1 MYVSA
6 QIALLQASLE
16 LSSLSRDGD
25 GLKILMIG
33 GGHTSDYES
42 VPDHG
47 VTVTARDASEDRVLG
62 MRGYIHRLRVFHI
75 ISGQDVVA
83 VCSHVITKD
92 VPAFSRM
99 VWLAS
104 RKKEWNNNRSL
115 LKQPIRRTPTQRGK

>member
-33 GGHTSDYES
+33 GGHTSDYGS

-47 VTVTARDASEDRVLG
+47 VTVTALDSSEDRVLE
-62 MRGYIHRLRVFHI
+62 MRGYIHRLRVFHV
-75 ISGQDVVA
+75 ISGQDVA
-83 VCSHVITKD
+83 VCSHVITKN
-92 VPAFSRM
+92 VPAFSGM
-99 VWLAS
+99 VWLAL